1 MKIFAGGLSWNTD
14 EDSLREVF
22 EAYGEVDSAK
32 VITDRDTGRSRGFG
46 FVEMPNSADGQKA
59 IDELDGAEVD
69 GRNIRVNEA
78 QERRDNGGQRGG
90 HRGGGGYGGG
100 RSGGYNRG
108 GRY

>member
-14 EDSLREVF
+14 DDGLREAF

-46 FVEMPNSADGQKA
+46 FVEMPDSADAQKA
-59 IDELDGAEVD
+59 IDELDGAELD

-78 QERRDNGGQRGG
+78 QERRDNGGHRGG
-90 HRGGGGYGGG
+90 HRGSGG

>member
-14 EDSLREVF
+14 DDGLREAF

-59 IDELDGAEVD
+59 IDELDGAELD

-78 QERRDNGGQRGG
+78 QERRDNGGHRGG
-90 HRGGGGYGGG
+90 HRGSGG

>member
-14 EDSLREVF
+14 DDGLREAF

-46 FVEMPNSADGQKA
+46 FVEMPNSADAQKA
-59 IDELDGAEVD
+59 IDELDGAELD

-78 QERRDNGGQRGG
+78 QERRDNGGHRGG
-90 HRGGGGYGGG
+90 HRGSGG

>member
-14 EDSLREVF
+14 DDGLREAF

-78 QERRDNGGQRGG
+78 QERRDNGGHRGG
-90 HRGGGGYGGG
+90 HRGSGG

>member
-14 EDSLREVF
+14 DDGLKEAF

-59 IDELDGAEVD
+59 IDELDGAELD

-78 QERRDNGGQRGG
+78 QERRDNGGHRGG
-90 HRGGGGYGGG
+90 HRGSGG